1 MLCSTKQKK
10 PSLSLSFPIINV
22 SFFHNN
28 HNLKNR
34 VCVCCIS
41 FIDAEFRKTFWGQKK
56 IEISSIS
63 FVLKQPLIHAVGRSR
78 WAHNNDNATKKLTL
92 VIFGIDAGICCCGS
106 KLNPTKKSLF
116 SPHWFYFFDPQNMVL
131 AGDVWYQFKLAKI
144 FSSLWRATT
153 SLQNVH

>member
-10 PSLSLSFPIINV
+10 PSPPLSLFSHYKCK
-22 SFFHNN
+22 FFHNN

-41 FIDAEFRKTFWGQKK
+41 FIHAEFRKTFWGQKK

-78 WAHNNDNATKKLTL
+78 WAHNNDNATKK
-92 VIFGIDAGICCCGS
+92 
-106 KLNPTKKSLF
+106 
-116 SPHWFYFFDPQNMVL
+116 PHACYF
-131 AGDVWYQFKLAKI
+131 WYWCRHMLLWLKTEPDKEVTFL
-144 FSSLWRATT
+144 SSLILFFW
-153 SLQNVH
+153 SPKYGFGCWCLISV